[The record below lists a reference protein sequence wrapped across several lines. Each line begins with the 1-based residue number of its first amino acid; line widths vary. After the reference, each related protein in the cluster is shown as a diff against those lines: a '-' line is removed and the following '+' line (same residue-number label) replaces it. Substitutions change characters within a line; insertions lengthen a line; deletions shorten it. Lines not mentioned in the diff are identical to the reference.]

1 MQTYNAHAIEAKW
14 QNIWAQSGV
23 FEPLKDFSKSKK
35 YILSMFPYPSGAIH
49 MGHVRNYAIGDA
61 LARYY
66 RQVGYNV
73 LHPMGFDA
81 FGMPAENAAIQ
92 YGIHPKQWT
101 YENISKMREEF
112 KALGFSFS
120 KTREFATCDP
130 NYTKIEQGFFLQMY
144 EKGLVYQKEAWL
156 NWCPKDHTVLANEQ
170 VVEGKCW
177 RCDTPVVQKQMPQY
191 YLKITKYAE
200 ELLAELKTLEGHWPS
215 QVLRMQENWIGKS
228 QGLAFHFA
236 LTPASM
242 AILQDQHAQ
251 IEVFTTR
258 IDTIY
263 GVTFLALAPG
273 HTIVSALL
281 EGKHLDPASEQAI
294 VEMQNTNARTRALE
308 KRGVLLPLHALH
320 PLTQEPIPIYVAN
333 FVLESYGSGAL
344 MGVPAHDSRDGE
356 FATLLNIP
364 IKRVIN
370 EEGVLEH
377 SDIYNGLTPEQARE
391 KLSDL
396 FEEQGLGQRITH
408 YRLQDWGI
416 SRQRYWGALIPMVRC
431 DHCGL
436 VPEKHANLPI
446 LLPEDVKIDGEGN
459 PLEKHLDFKA
469 CLCPKCDRPAQRECD
484 TMDTFFQSSWYF
496 LRYATPKELWDTQA
510 FDPQELAYWLGVDE
524 YIGGVEHAILH
535 LLYARFFTKVLRDL
549 GYLRLDEPFVCLT
562 TQGMVL
568 KDGAKMSKS
577 KGNVVSPQEIVEKY
591 GADIARLY
599 IHFVAPPNKEL
610 DWNDKALEGSARFIK
625 RFYEKSFLAQ
635 PHTQCPTLENL
646 NPAEKEAR
654 AKVHLAL
661 QKAHAIFEK
670 KQPGY
675 PFNTLIAAC
684 MEALNALEKTTNPAL
699 WSEAYYILTH
709 ILEPLIPH
717 VCSEIAERLFKCQN
731 FQPQQ
736 VDLQALEQ
744 DNIEIA
750 ITINGKKRASM
761 IVAKELDRT
770 ALLAQAKEQAHK
782 WLEDKEILKEVVVPS
797 KLVNFVLR

>member
-1 MQTYNAHAIEAKW
+1 MQHYNAHSIEQKW
-14 QNIWAQSGV
+14 QAIWTRSGV
-23 FEPLKDFSKSKK
+23 FEPLEDLTKPKK

-92 YGIHPKQWT
+92 YGVHPKKWT
-101 YENISKMREEF
+101 YENIAKMREEF
-112 KALGFSFS
+112 QALGFSFS
-120 KTREFATCDP
+120 QAREFATCDP
-130 NYTKIEQGFFLQMY
+130 HYTKIEQGFFIEMY
-144 EKGLVYQKEAWL
+144 KKGLVYQKEAWL
-156 NWCPKDHTVLANEQ
+156 NWCPKDKTVLANEQ
-170 VVEGKCW
+170 VIEGRCW

-200 ELLAELKTLEGHWPS
+200 ELLAELKTLEGYWPS

-228 QGLAFHFA
+228 QGLVFHFNLAPKSIA
-236 LTPASM
+236 L
-242 AILQDQHAQ
+242 LKEQYRQ

-263 GVTFLALAPG
+263 GVTFIALAPG
-273 HTIVSALL
+273 HPIVGALL
-281 EGKHLDPASEQAI
+281 KGKHVDPASQQAI
-294 VEMQNTNARTRALE
+294 VEMQNTSARARALE
-308 KRGVLLPLHALH
+308 KKGVLLPLQALH
-320 PLTQEPIPIYVAN
+320 PLTQERIPIYVAN

-344 MGVPAHDSRDGE
+344 MGVPAHDTRDHE

-364 IKRVIN
+364 IKQVIN

-377 SDIYNGLTPEQARE
+377 SDTYNGLTPAQARE

-396 FEEQGLGQRITH
+396 FEGQDLGQRVTH

-431 DHCGL
+431 EHCGL
-436 VPEKHANLPI
+436 VPEKLENLPI
-446 LLPEDVKIDGEGN
+446 LLPEDVQIDGEGN
-459 PLEKHLDFKA
+459 PLEKHLTFKA
-469 CLCPKCDRPAQRECD
+469 CSCPMCDRPAQRESD

-496 LRYATPKELWDTQA
+496 LRYATPKELWEHQA
-510 FDPQELAYWLGVDE
+510 FEPQALAYWLGVDE

-549 GYLRLDEPFVCLT
+549 GYLRLDEPFTCLT

-568 KDGAKMSKS
+568 KNGAKMSKS
-577 KGNVVSPQEIVEKY
+577 KGNVVSPQEILEKY

-599 IHFVAPPNKEL
+599 IHFVAPPSKEL
-610 DWNDKALEGSARFIK
+610 DWNDKALEGAARFLK
-625 RFYEKSFLAQ
+625 RFYEKSFLAS
-635 PHTQCPTLENL
+635 PCDHPPKLENL
-646 NPAEKEAR
+646 NPAEKQAR
-654 AKVHLAL
+654 QKVHLAL
-661 QKAHAIFEK
+661 QKCHAIFEK

-709 ILEPLIPH
+709 ILEPIIPH
-717 VCSEIAERLFKCQN
+717 VCSEVAQRLFKCQN
-731 FQPQQ
+731 FKSQE
-736 VDLQALEQ
+736 VDSQALEQ
-744 DNIEIA
+744 EKIEIA
-750 ITINGKKRASM
+750 ISINGKKRAS
-761 IVAKELDRT
+761 VVVDKDLDRD
-770 ALLAQAKEQAHK
+770 ALVAQAKEQVQK
-782 WLEDKEILKEVVVPS
+782 WLEGKQILKEVIVPD

>member
-1 MQTYNAHAIEAKW
+1 MQVYNAHQIEAKW
-14 QNIWAQSGV
+14 QTLWEQSGV
-23 FEPLKDFSKSKK
+23 FEPHADFSKPKK

-66 RQVGYNV
+66 RQMGYNV

-92 YGIHPKQWT
+92 YGIHPKKWT
-101 YENISKMREEF
+101 YENMESMRAQF
-112 KALGFSFS
+112 QVLGFSFS
-120 KTREFATCDP
+120 KSRELATCDP
-130 NYTKIEQGFFLQMY
+130 TYTKIEQGFFLEMY
-144 EKGLVYQKEAWL
+144 QRGLVYQKEAWL

-191 YLKITKYAE
+191 YLKITQYAE
-200 ELLAELKTLEGHWPS
+200 ELLSELKSLEGHWPS

-228 QGLAFHFA
+228 EGLSFHFE
-236 LTPASM
+236 LTSESAT
-242 AILQDQHAQ
+242 LLKTHAK

-258 IDTIY
+258 IDTLF

-273 HTIVSALL
+273 HSIVNALL
-281 EGKHLDPASEQAI
+281 QGGHLDDKSAQAI
-294 VEMQNTNARTRALE
+294 RAMQNTSARARSME
-308 KRGVLLPLHALH
+308 KKGVLLPLHAMH
-320 PLTQEPIPIYVAN
+320 PLTQERIPIYVAN

-344 MGVPAHDSRDGE
+344 MGVPAHDLRDGE

-364 IKRVIN
+364 IKSVIN
-370 EEGVLEH
+370 EEGFLEQ
-377 SDIYNGLTPEQARE
+377 SGEFDGLTPERARE
-391 KLSDL
+391 LLSDL
-396 FEEQGLGQRITH
+396 FEQRAIGKRITH

-431 DHCGL
+431 ETCGL
-436 VPEKHANLPI
+436 VPEKRENLPI
-446 LLPEDVKIDGEGN
+446 LLPEDVNIDGEGN
-459 PLEKHLDFKA
+459 PLEKHARFKA
-469 CLCPKCDRPAQRECD
+469 CKCPKCNAPAQRECD

-496 LRYATPKELWDTQA
+496 LRYTTPKELWEQEA
-510 FDPQELAYWLGVDE
+510 FEPAALAYWLGVDE

-549 GYLRLDEPFVCLT
+549 GYLKLDEPFNCLT

-568 KDGAKMSKS
+568 KGGAKMSKS
-577 KGNVVSPQEIVEKY
+577 KGNVVSPQEILSKY

-599 IHFVAPPNKEL
+599 IHFVAPPSKEL
-610 DWNDKALEGSARFIK
+610 DWNDQALEGSARFLK

-635 PHTQCPTLENL
+635 PYTQRPKAENL
-646 NPAEKEAR
+646 NPTEKEAR
-654 AKVHLAL
+654 AKVHTAL
-661 QKAHAIFEK
+661 QKCHAIFEK

-684 MEALNALEKTTNPAL
+684 MEALNALEKTTNPTL

-717 VCSEIAERLFKCQN
+717 VCSEIAQRLFGCVN
-731 FQPQQ
+731 FAPQE
-736 VDLQALEQ
+736 VDSSALEQ
-744 DNIEIA
+744 DQIEIA
-750 ITINGKKRASM
+750 ITINGKKRGSLVVDKDIERA
-761 IVAKELDRT
+761 D
-770 ALLAQAKEQAHK
+770 LLEQSRAQVHK
-782 WLEDKEILKEVVVPS
+782 WLEGKTLLKEVVVPA
-797 KLVNFVLR
+797 KLVNFVLK

>member
-1 MQTYNAHAIEAKW
+1 
-14 QNIWAQSGV
+14 
-23 FEPLKDFSKSKK
+23 
-35 YILSMFPYPSGAIH
+35 
-49 MGHVRNYAIGDA
+49 
-61 LARYY
+61 
-66 RQVGYNV
+66 
-73 LHPMGFDA
+73 
-81 FGMPAENAAIQ
+81 
-92 YGIHPKQWT
+92 
-101 YENISKMREEF
+101 
-112 KALGFSFS
+112 
-120 KTREFATCDP
+120 
-130 NYTKIEQGFFLQMY
+130 MY
-144 EKGLVYQKEAWL
+144 KKGLVYQKEAWL

-200 ELLAELKTLEGHWPS
+200 ELLDELKNLEGHWPS

-228 QGLAFHFA
+228 QGLAFAFSLASESVA
-236 LTPASM
+236 LLADT
-242 AILQDQHAQ
+242 HAQ

-263 GVTFLALAPG
+263 GVTFIALAPG
-273 HTIVSALL
+273 HPIVSALL
-281 EGKHLDPASEQAI
+281 QGEHLDQASAQAI
-294 VEMQNTNARTRALE
+294 LEMQNTSARARSIE
-308 KRGVLLPLHALH
+308 KKGVLLPLYALH
-320 PLTQEPIPIYVAN
+320 PLTQERVPIYVAN

-344 MGVPAHDSRDGE
+344 MGVPAHDTRDGE
-356 FATLLNIP
+356 FAALLNIP
-364 IKRVIN
+364 IKQVIN
-370 EEGVLEH
+370 EKGFLEH
-377 SDIYNGLTPEQARE
+377 SDTYNGLTPEQARE

-396 FEEQGLGQRITH
+396 FEKQSLGRRITH

-436 VPEKHANLPI
+436 VPEKLENLPI

-459 PLEKHLDFKA
+459 PLEKHPAFKA
-469 CLCPKCDRPAQRECD
+469 CLCPECGRSAQRECD

-496 LRYATPKELWDTQA
+496 LRYTTPKELWDTQA
-510 FDPQELAYWLGVDE
+510 FDPKELAYWLGVDE

-549 GYLRLDEPFVCLT
+549 GYLKLDEPFTCLT

-568 KDGAKMSKS
+568 KNGAKMSKS
-577 KGNVVSPQEIVEKY
+577 KGNVVSPQEILEKY

-599 IHFVAPPNKEL
+599 IHFVAPPSKEL
-610 DWNDKALEGSARFIK
+610 DWNDQALEGSARFLK

-635 PHTQCPTLENL
+635 PCDHPPRAQNL
-646 NPAEKEAR
+646 NAIEKQAR

-661 QKAHAIFEK
+661 QKCHAIFAK

-684 MEALNALEKTTNPAL
+684 MEALNTLEKTTNPTL

-709 ILEPLIPH
+709 VLEPLIPH
-717 VCSEIAERLFKCQN
+717 VCFEIAERLFKCQN
-731 FQPQQ
+731 FKPQE
-736 VDLQALEQ
+736 VDTTALEQ

-750 ITINGKKRASM
+750 ITINGKKRASI
-761 IVAKELDRT
+761 IVAKDLDRN

-782 WLEDKEILKEVVVPS
+782 WLEGKEILKEVIVPF